1 MNLKFKISKEDF
13 DQLEETIK
21 GFYEEKDGEYQL
33 KVDGIQTES
42 KPDESLKEEL
52 QKLKDKHEEFLN
64 ETKTAK
70 QEKQRLEREL
80 EEMKNKKAH
89 DSGDFESLLKSSE
102 TKRQEL
108 ETKYNELQQKIAEE
122 KLDHEASK
130 IANKIGNTPENS
142 ELLTYF
148 VKQRLKYTD
157 EGLKVTDEKGNATI
171 STVDELEKEFTESN
185 RYAALV
191 KGSQASGGGATG
203 SGSGGVKTWNDYS
216 ERELT
221 EIANNNPAK
230 FDEILKTKQ
239 K

>member
-1 MNLKFKISKEDF
+1 MSLKYLISKEDF

-42 KPDESLKEEL
+42 KPDDSLKEEL
-52 QKLKDKHEEFLN
+52 EKLKGKHEEFLN

-80 EEMKNKKAH
+80 EEIKNKKAH
-89 DSGDFESLLKSSE
+89 ESGDFESLLKSSE

-108 ETKYNELQQKIAEE
+108 EQKYNELQENIAKE

-130 IANKIGNTPENS
+130 IANKLGNTPENA
-142 ELLTYF
+142 ELLTHF

-157 EGLKVTDEKGNATI
+157 EGLKVTDEQGNATI

-185 RYAALV
+185 KFSALV
-191 KGSQASGGGATG
+191 KGSSATGGSATG
-203 SGSGGVKTWNDYS
+203 SGSGGVRTFHDYT

-230 FDEILKTKQ
+230 FEEILKTK
-239 K
+239 